1 VGAADR
7 MSLAICW
14 GVGEDAH
21 VPNAPTGSGN
31 TCGLRLQARGG
42 DREDLV
48 VDPWPF
54 AAERVELACEG
65 VRLHGPFADERSMRE
80 ALETAERVPVVATLR
95 PS

>member
-1 VGAADR
+1 
-7 MSLAICW
+7 
-14 GVGEDAH
+14 

-31 TCGLRLQARGG
+31 TCGLRLHARDG

-65 VRLHGPFADERSMRE
+65 ARLRGRFADERAMRE